1 MIKKGEGRRVV
12 TELNLRGYNKYYDG
26 GVEEIEVSDGYKNR
40 RVHKTEVHKARAH
53 KADVHKTDIHKTD
66 IHKTRGIKRV
76 KEANLF
82 DRPPSRIKIR
92 LNQIVIFLQ
101 NKTIFLNPS

>member
-1 MIKKGEGRRVV
+1 M
-12 TELNLRGYNKYYDG
+12 TELKLRGYNKYYDG
-26 GVEEIEVSDGYKNR
+26 GVEEIVVGSKR
-40 RVHKTEVHKARAH
+40 RVHKARVHKA
-53 KADVHKTDIHKTD
+53 
-66 IHKTRGIKRV
+66 RGIKRV

>member
-1 MIKKGEGRRVV
+1 MGRKV
-12 TELNLRGYNKYYDG
+12 TELKLRGYNKYYDG
-26 GVEEIEVSDGYKNR
+26 GVEEIVVGSKR
-40 RVHKTEVHKARAH
+40 RVHKARVHKARVH
-53 KADVHKTDIHKTD
+53 KA
-66 IHKTRGIKRV
+66 RGIKRV